1 MAEMKLDNWVRNTN
15 PVREWL
21 ASTEQ
26 TNKTR
31 IIENTL
37 LVGDSA
43 ENDIERGLYWGTIR
57 NMMKTIENA
66 PELGRTGRPSSR
78 PLEVVANVA
87 SVKNRIMNALAAIG
101 EQDLFVEVYLPHGRT
116 GGNYADFQA
125 LAEKMGDKVAD
136 ALETAFDEGRWNGE
150 MLESG
155 LTGMIAPPAKPKKA
169 KTPATLEVSEE
180 E

>member
-66 PELGRTGRPSSR
+66 P
-78 PLEVVANVA
+78 
-87 SVKNRIMNALAAIG
+87 
-101 EQDLFVEVYLPHGRT
+101 
-116 GGNYADFQA
+116 
-125 LAEKMGDKVAD
+125 
-136 ALETAFDEGRWNGE
+136 
-150 MLESG
+150 
-155 LTGMIAPPAKPKKA
+155 
-169 KTPATLEVSEE
+169 
-180 E
+180 